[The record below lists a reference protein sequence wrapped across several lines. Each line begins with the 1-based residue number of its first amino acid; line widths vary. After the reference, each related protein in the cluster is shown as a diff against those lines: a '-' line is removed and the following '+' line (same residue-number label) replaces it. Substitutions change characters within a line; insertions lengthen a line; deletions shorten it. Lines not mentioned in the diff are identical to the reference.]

1 MAHDEASKIHNN
13 EQTPSGAKIILLV
26 EDDINIGE
34 VLQQAITQ
42 ETSFLVSLAPDGF
55 QALQIIKGIKPNLFI
70 LDYQLPGM
78 NGIELYDQLHS
89 IPDLEHVPVL
99 MMSAH
104 LPRHELNKRKIQ
116 GMNKPIDLDEFL
128 QAIENLVS

>member
-1 MAHDEASKIHNN
+1 MAHDTVHPAPIDEHTKS
-13 EQTPSGAKIILLV
+13 EAKIILLV

-34 VLQQAITQ
+34 VLQQAISQ
-42 ETSFLVSLAPDGF
+42 ETSFLVTLASDSF
-55 QALQIIKGIKPNLFI
+55 QALQTVKGIKPHLFI

-78 NGIELYDQLHS
+78 NGLELYDQLHA
-89 IPDLEHVPVL
+89 IKELEHVPVL

-104 LPRHELNKRKIQ
+104 LPLQELRQRKIQ
-116 GMNKPIDLDEFL
+116 GMSKPIDLDEFL

>member
-1 MAHDEASKIHNN
+1 MAHETGQPESIDEHIK
-13 EQTPSGAKIILLV
+13 PGAKIILLV

-34 VLQQAITQ
+34 VLQQAIIQ
-42 ETSFLVSLAPDGF
+42 ETSFLVTLASDSF
-55 QALQIIKGIKPNLFI
+55 QALQIVKGIKPNLFI

-78 NGIELYDQLHS
+78 NGIELYDHLHT
-89 IPDLEHVPVL
+89 IKELEHVPVL

-104 LPRHELNKRKIQ
+104 LPRQELRKRKLR

-128 QAIENLVS
+128 QTIENLVC